1 MGQKVHPVGFRLGV
15 IKKHKALWYAKGK
28 SYKENL
34 IEDLKVRDFIK
45 DRLRFSSISK
55 VDLERS
61 AQNFVV
67 NIHTSRPGIIIG
79 KKGEEIESLKKDI
92 ENVNS
97 IQGRLDTAIDKL
109 TDVSTSIK
117 SMLAVHEEK
126 IQRQEQVDDIIFR
139 KIKDRDSE
147 IDEIFRDLQRE
158 MDQVEKRL
166 LVEIKAL
173 RNDIGGRV
181 GVLEKYRWIIL
192 GGFIAIGWILSKNF
206 KFIMQMMSGT
216 GIS

>member
-1 MGQKVHPVGFRLGV
+1 MPEEHTDIRVEL
-15 IKKHKALWYAKGK
+15 AT
-28 SYKENL
+28 
-34 IEDLKVRDFIK
+34 LKQE
-45 DRLRFSSISK
+45 L
-55 VDLERS
+55 
-61 AQNFVV
+61 
-67 NIHTSRPGIIIG
+67 
-79 KKGEEIESLKKDI
+79 

-147 IDEIFRDLQRE
+147 IDEVFRDLQRE

-166 LVEIKAL
+166 LNEIRSL
-173 RNDIGGRV
+173 RNDISGRV

-192 GGFIAIGWILSKNF
+192 GGFLAIGWILSKNF
-206 KFIMQMMSGT
+206 KFIMSMMSGS
-216 GIS
+216 GLN